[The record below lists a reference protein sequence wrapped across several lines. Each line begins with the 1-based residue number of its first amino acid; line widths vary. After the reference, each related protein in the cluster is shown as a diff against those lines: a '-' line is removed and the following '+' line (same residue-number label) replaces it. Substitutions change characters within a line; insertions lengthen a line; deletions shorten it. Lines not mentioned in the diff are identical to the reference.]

1 MVSGRRK
8 HRNPSSEK
16 LYSRGPPYT
25 LKRTRVVVTW
35 ASLLLAHLGATSD
48 EVVRVATVE
57 ASILRPATSLVLVVV
72 VEPREPTGHKP

>member
-1 MVSGRRK
+1 
-8 HRNPSSEK
+8 
-16 LYSRGPPYT
+16 
-25 LKRTRVVVTW
+25 VVVTW